1 MNDRTRDNYDL
12 DQLSQPAQAVE
23 AAPIV
28 ALRSVGLSCP
38 STTQWKRSALS
49 IDRLTVIATGA
60 CSIPPGLAPPPF
72 YPIESQC
79 AVAQ

>member
-1 MNDRTRDNYDL
+1 MNDRTRDNYDFN
-12 DQLSQPAQAVE
+12 QLSHPAQAVE

-28 ALRSVGLSCP
+28 ALRSVVLRCP
-38 STTQWKRSALS
+38 WRTQWKRRALS